1 MFEVK
6 DPFWSIVS
14 SFDLDEFFVL
24 PEWIEKKVEL
34 QRQIGEGQELLNGKG
49 TFEQEISNCTRC
61 SLHTNCKVPLVGR
74 GNSESGILIV
84 ADRPVINGSDVF
96 VFSPEEKDLFDKIMS
111 AISLK
116 SDYYYVTSIVKC
128 FLPSNRKPTLAEAEI
143 CSEHFQKQ
151 IEILNPGVILVLGAI
166 TARVLLET
174 RQGIGILREGFHEF
188 HGVPLLVTYHPRA
201 LLKSPALKRP
211 AWEDI
216 KKLKVLLEKAHLPR
230 SGKNE

>member
-1 MFEVK
+1 MFEIK
-6 DPFWSIVS
+6 DPFWNIVS
-14 SFDLDEFFVL
+14 SFDLDEVFVL

-34 QRQIGEGQELLNGKG
+34 QQQVVNPQELLNGKN

-61 SLHTNCKVPLVGR
+61 LLHTNCKVPLAGC
-74 GNSESGILIV
+74 GNSGSGILIV
-84 ADRPVINGSDVF
+84 ADQPVINGSDIF

-116 SDYYYVTSIVKC
+116 SNDYYVTSIVKC

-151 IEILNPGVILVLGAI
+151 IKILNPGVILVLGAI
-166 TARVLLET
+166 TARALLET
-174 RQGIGILREGFHEF
+174 RQGIGLLREGFYEF
-188 HGVPLLVTYHPRA
+188 QGVPLLVTYHPGA

-211 AWEDI
+211 VWEDI